1 MNNSQKDSAAVDA
14 YIAKAPKEA
23 QTTMKELRRIIK
35 AACPVA
41 KERISYGI
49 VFFEYRSS
57 GYPGRMIYF
66 GVAKH
71 HIGVYIV
78 PKHLPPALQKQVEKY
93 KKAKSTLHLPIG
105 EKIPGT
111 MIRQLV
117 KIRMKE
123 IDASLSKSQKHLVTK
138 RVQKHSR

>member
-14 YIAKAPKEA
+14 YIAKASKPA
-23 QTTMKELRRIIK
+23 QATMNELRRIIK
-35 AACPVA
+35 AACPAA

-66 GVAKH
+66 GTAKH
-71 HIGVYIV
+71 HIGVYVV
-78 PKHLPPALQKQVEKY
+78 PKILPPSLKKRVEKY

-105 EKIPGT
+105 EKVPAT

-123 IDASLSKSQKHLVTK
+123 IDASFSKSPKHLVTK
-138 RVQKHSR
+138 RLQKRSK